1 MTVAYVDASALAK
14 LLIVEAGS
22 TAMERWYVEIERA
35 VTSRIG
41 VVETRRA
48 LARRGV
54 SPRTG
59 LVDRTL
65 ASVAIVELDQSIA
78 ERAAA
83 IGPTGLRTLDA
94 IHLATA
100 VEIGPIDAFVTYDDR
115 LAEAARGIGL
125 PVVRPA

>member
-14 LLIVEAGS
+14 LLIVEADS

-35 VTSRIG
+35 VTSRVG

-48 LARRGV
+48 LARRAV
-54 SPRTG
+54 PPPSV

-65 ASVAIVELDQSIA
+65 ASVAVVELDLAIA
-78 ERAAA
+78 DRAAA
-83 IGPTGLRTLDA
+83 IGPARLRTLDA

-100 VEIGPIDAFVTYDDR
+100 LEIGPIDAFVTYDDR